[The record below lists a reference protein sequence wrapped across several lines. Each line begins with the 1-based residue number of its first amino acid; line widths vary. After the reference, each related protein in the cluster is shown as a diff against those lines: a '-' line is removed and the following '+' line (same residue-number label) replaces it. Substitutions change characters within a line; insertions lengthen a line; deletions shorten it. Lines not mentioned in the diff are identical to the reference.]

1 MAAITSMVP
10 VYGGDGGEGKTVQW
24 SAWLSR
30 TGLDPAAAHKYAVLF
45 SENELEKEDIAHFD
59 HEFLLSMG
67 ISIAK
72 HRLEILKLAHRERRR
87 RHPLPSRPVARLLAA
102 AGSARRRLARC
113 LRSLAGGSG
122 GGGTGPP
129 PSSALVAPHR
139 SPFSGGIWANAA
151 VKWGGS
157 KPLRRGTPMLTD
169 GGRRRNA
176 GGGDERR
183 WDCMFQDLR
192 PT

>member
-1 MAAITSMVP
+1 MVP
-10 VYGGDGGEGKTVQW
+10 VYGGGRGEGKAVQW

-30 TGLDPAAAHKYAVLF
+30 TGLDPAAAHQYAVLF
-45 SENELEKEDIAHFD
+45 AENELEEEDIAHFD

-72 HRLEILKLAHRERRR
+72 HRLEILKLAHRELRR
-87 RHPLPSRPVARLLAA
+87 RHPPPSRPVARLLAA
-102 AGSARRRLARC
+102 AGSARRRLVRC
-113 LRSLAGGSG
+113 LRSLASG
-122 GGGTGPP
+122 GGGGGAGP

-139 SPFSGGIWANAA
+139 SPFPGGIWASAV
-151 VKWGGS
+151 VKWGGR
-157 KPLRRGTPMLTD
+157 KPLRRGKPMLTD
-169 GGRRRNA
+169 GSRRRNGGGSGN